1 MANDIIDARNESI
14 SRLKSVTGED
24 PEIIFADGRY
34 GFISSLLKE
43 VLEKPQ
49 IDRRTLSDRIDS
61 IVVNRWLGIPIFLG
75 AMWLVFWFT
84 FTAAAPFMDF
94 IDGSFG
100 WMIEQALGI
109 EGWFGSFLGDGIIGG
124 VGSVLIFVPNIFLMF
139 IALSILED
147 SGYLA
152 RAAFVMDRLMHRIG
166 LHGRSFIP
174 LLLGFGCNVPAIMAT
189 RTIENPNDRLTTILV
204 NPFMSCG
211 ARLPIYVLLGAAFFP
226 NNAGTVIFVMY
237 TLGIALAIASAF
249 FIRRFIAKG
258 PSGHFVMELPP
269 YRVPTVKGV
278 LIHMWERGWLFLKRA
293 GTIIFAV
300 VVLIWFLGS
309 MPWGVEYG
317 TEDSWL
323 GDIGKTF
330 APVFAPAGFG
340 QWQSSVGLVFGFL
353 AKEVVVGAMGT
364 LFGAEEDALG
374 DTIASELGWTPLV
387 AFGFMAFTLIYVP
400 CVATVA
406 VIKRE
411 TQSWK
416 WMGFSIVYTTVLA
429 YVAAVLIYQVGTAIG
444 F

>member
-1 MANDIIDARNESI
+1 
-14 SRLKSVTGED
+14 
-24 PEIIFADGRY
+24 
-34 GFISSLLKE
+34 
-43 VLEKPQ
+43 
-49 IDRRTLSDRIDS
+49 
-61 IVVNRWLGIPIFLG
+61 
-75 AMWLVFWFT
+75 
-84 FTAAAPFMDF
+84 
-94 IDGSFG
+94 
-100 WMIEQALGI
+100 
-109 EGWFGSFLGDGIIGG
+109 
-124 VGSVLIFVPNIFLMF
+124 
-139 IALSILED
+139 
-147 SGYLA
+147 
-152 RAAFVMDRLMHRIG
+152 MHRIG

-189 RTIENPNDRLTTILV
+189 RTIENPKDRLTTILI

-211 ARLPIYVLLGAAFFP
+211 ARLPIYVLLAGAFFP
-226 NNAGTVIFVMY
+226 ARAGTIIFTIYV
-237 TLGIALAIASAF
+237 LGIAIAIVSAF
-249 FIRRFIAKG
+249 FIRRFVVKG

-269 YRVPTVKGV
+269 YRLPTVKGV

-340 QWQSSVGLVFGFL
+340 QWQSSVGLIFGFL

-416 WMGFSIVYTTVLA
+416 WTGFSVIYTTVIA
-429 YVAAVLIYQVGTAIG
+429 YVAAVLIYQVGTATG